1 MMELIN
7 ENTTRKIDSLGRV
20 SIPKGLRNRL
30 RLEPNDELEFY
41 TLREDGQDY
50 ICCTKAGGNPL
61 RKYEIVAD
69 MLDELG
75 IKIPDEIIAKLQE
88 G

>member
-1 MMELIN
+1 MELIN
-7 ENTTRKIDSLGRV
+7 ENTTRKIDTLGRV
-20 SIPKGLRNRL
+20 SIPKGMRNRL

-41 TLREDGQDY
+41 TLRDNGQDY
-50 ICCTKAGGNPL
+50 ICCAKAGADNL

-75 IKIPDEIIAKLQE
+75 VKIPDEIIEKLQ